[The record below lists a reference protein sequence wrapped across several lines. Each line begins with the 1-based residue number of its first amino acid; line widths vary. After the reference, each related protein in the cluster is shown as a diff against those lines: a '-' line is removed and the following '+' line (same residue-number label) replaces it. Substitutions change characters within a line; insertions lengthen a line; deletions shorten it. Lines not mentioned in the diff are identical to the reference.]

1 MPAPKGTG
9 KRKSPPPTTP
19 KSTRGNPSRGK
30 SWEERRQEEVR
41 KHKSEDIEIES
52 DNSSDSDSDSDNDT
66 ETEETARVQRQD
78 DERKRKRREQR
89 NGDENITLQQ
99 NVKKTRDIDAHFG
112 TSNQGGANPVL
123 FGTSSQTGTYTEA
136 TIIEQLKRSE
146 PAMRSV
152 INGFVMKSIFPT
164 LKFPIEKMLGNILL
178 SARSS
183 NPVLTLGGG
192 ISTVELVEHFK
203 GKVSTAFSELRH
215 STQTNSRSNYL
226 SK

>member
-30 SWEERRQEEVR
+30 SWEESRQEEVR
-41 KHKSEDIEIES
+41 KLKRDDIEIES
-52 DNSSDSDSDSDNDT
+52 DSSSDGDSDDNT
-66 ETEETARVQRQD
+66 ETEETSRVQRQND
-78 DERKRKRREQR
+78 DRKRRRREQQ

-99 NVKKTRDIDAHFG
+99 KVKKTRDIDAHFG

-203 GKVSTAFSELRH
+203 GKVSTAFSDLRH
-215 STQTNSRSNYL
+215 STQTNSRTNYL